1 MALLQSIYLVSRL
14 RKTLRRA
21 HEVDEEE
28 RHLIDEEQEIP
39 QSPSHP
45 FPLPYL
51 EDGGP
56 LALGLDD
63 APHRQPNAWM
73 AQEPQ
78 SPLQPTYNWLDPAD
92 MRITSER
99 PVAAGGFADVWEGV
113 FNGHKVI
120 VKSYRCYISFDRAQ
134 VISVWYYCTWW
145 TSC

>member
-1 MALLQSIYLVSRL
+1 MALLQPICLVSRL

-28 RHLIDEEQEIP
+28 RHLMDEEPPVP

-45 FPLPYL
+45 FPLPHI
-51 EDGGP
+51 EGGGP
-56 LALGLDD
+56 LALGSNE
-63 APHRQPNAWM
+63 APLRQCNARM

-92 MRITSER
+92 MRITSEH

-134 VISVWYYCTWW
+134 VISV
-145 TSC
+145 